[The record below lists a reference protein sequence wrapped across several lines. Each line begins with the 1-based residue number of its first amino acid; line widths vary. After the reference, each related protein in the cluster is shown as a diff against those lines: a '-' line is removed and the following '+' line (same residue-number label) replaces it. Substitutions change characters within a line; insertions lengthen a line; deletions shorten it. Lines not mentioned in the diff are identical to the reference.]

1 VDVFGVV
8 LVRFQQLVHAFLQSV
23 KRKSKHD
30 ARGNQ
35 SSQVRVSVRAK
46 EGRWQVAEHV
56 SLDCRQLKR
65 KVENGQHERR
75 LNLLV
80 KRL

>member
-1 VDVFGVV
+1 
-8 LVRFQQLVHAFLQSV
+8 LQRV
-23 KRKSKHD
+23 KRKAEHG

-35 SSQVRVSVRAK
+35 SGQIGVSVGA
-46 EGRWQVAEHV
+46 EQGRRQVAEHV
-56 SLDCRQLKR
+56 PFDSRQLKR